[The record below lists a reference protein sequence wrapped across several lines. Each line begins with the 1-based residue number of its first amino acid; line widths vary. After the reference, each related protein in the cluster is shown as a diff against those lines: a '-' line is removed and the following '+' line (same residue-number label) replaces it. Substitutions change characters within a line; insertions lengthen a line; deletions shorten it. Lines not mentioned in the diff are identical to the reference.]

1 MSIPPDEPQ
10 PPASGEP
17 LQFDKVEF
25 ADAQASPTPICS
37 ACKEPITG
45 TYYTAGEH
53 LICPPCHDA
62 ALAAMTGGS
71 RVRRFLRA
79 MVFGVVAGIIGGAI
93 WFGVRKVTGYEIGL
107 IAIVVGL
114 VVGAAV
120 RKGSDDRGGRAYQFL
135 AVFLTY
141 SCIVSTYIPE
151 VYGALNSAFTEP
163 RQVASASRPTPAS
176 TMPTP
181 ATTSAASNPRAADAD
196 TDADKRFRQMS
207 AGKKVLLVITF
218 VLILFGFAFI
228 APVLT
233 GFSNIIG
240 LLIIGFAL
248 WEAWKINRKRV
259 LAFTGPHLLGPTTAP
274 AGAV

>member
-1 MSIPPDEPQ
+1 MSIPPDQPQ
-10 PPASGEP
+10 PPTSADP

-25 ADAQASPTPICS
+25 ADAQASPAPICS

-120 RKGSDDRGGRAYQFL
+120 RKGSDDRGGRAYQLL

-141 SCIVSTYIPE
+141 SCIVSTYIPD
-151 VYGALNSAFTEP
+151 VFTMLKSDVDKRTHVAGATQPAT
-163 RQVASASRPTPAS
+163 AS
-176 TMPTP
+176 TMP
-181 ATTSAASNPRAADAD
+181 ATSTASAAPDDAAK
-196 TDADKRFRQMS
+196 TDSKFSQMS
-207 AGKKVLLVITF
+207 APKKALLLILF
-218 VLILFGFAFI
+218 FLILFGIAFV
-228 APVLT
+228 APVLA